1 MTKSLSLIQTNL
13 YDKLNYNIFELITEK
28 ESQEYEACNFKL
40 DNKNIICR
48 TSKITPKKIGQF
60 VTFWK
65 RNKDGIT
72 EPFFETDIFDYY
84 VINVQTENK
93 MGQFVIPKSVLI
105 EKGIISTSK
114 KEGKRGFRVYPIWDK
129 TINKQAVLTQQW
141 QLNYFFEINDDLD
154 LSFVKKLYQ
163 IKKY

>member
-1 MTKSLSLIQTNL
+1 
-13 YDKLNYNIFELITEK
+13 
-28 ESQEYEACNFKL
+28 
-40 DNKNIICR
+40 
-48 TSKITPKKIGQF
+48 
-60 VTFWK
+60 
-65 RNKDGIT
+65 
-72 EPFFETDIFDYY
+72 
-84 VINVQTENK
+84 

>member
-1 MTKSLSLIQTNL
+1 MIQTNL

-28 ESQEYEACNFKL
+28 ESQEYEACSFKL

-65 RNKDGIT
+65 RNKERIT
-72 EPFFETDIFDYY
+72 EPFADTDAIDYY
-84 VINVQTENK
+84 VINVQSENK
-93 MGQFVIPKSVLI
+93 VGQFVIPKSVLI

>member
-1 MTKSLSLIQTNL
+1 MNNISIIRKIKELIFDNCH
-13 YDKLNYNIFELITEK
+13 FELSELIIEK
-28 ESQEYEACNFKL
+28 ESQEYEGCRFKL

-72 EPFFETDIFDYY
+72 EPFAETDAIDYY
-84 VINVQTENK
+84 VINVQSENK
-93 MGQFVIPKSVLI
+93 WGQFVIPKSVLI
-105 EKGIISTSK
+105 EKGIISTSR

-129 TINKQAVLTQQW
+129 TVNKQAVSTQQW
-141 QLNYFFEINDDLD
+141 QLNYFFEINGDLD
-154 LSFVKKLYQ
+154 LSLVKKLYSN
-163 IKKY
+163 